1 MKQTQVPKPIS
12 FGCPWIPLNALDA
25 ACQIRYPTTAKRR
38 GVARREHR
46 NSSIT
51 HCMFWLLPKANRISW
66 PTSSSTYLL
75 VLGRITFPRR
85 FFISLSTKELIRAW
99 TTRSPRRTPLA
110 ISAPRR
116 TSSSRAWPLLIA
128 ACTPHGWVPPKGTGT
143 SLIYSNLPY
152 LWLSMVCLLATFW
165 APAVTHL
172 MLTRAFSKPVGLG
185 RLASATPFA
194 PRALSREHTR
204 NKVLRDHR
212 KYSAARAH

>member
-165 APAVTHL
+165 APAQGTCPEHAPAPSQMERL
-172 MLTRAFSKPVGLG
+172 LRSLKKRAAGDCFELK
-185 RLASATPFA
+185 
-194 PRALSREHTR
+194 
-204 NKVLRDHR
+204 KVRSCVSFDN
-212 KYSAARAH
+212 